1 MKKTLSLLLCIIA
14 LTVFILPVTA
24 FAANPTSSAY
34 SYDVSF
40 YRADYFT
47 SHNKYYG
54 SDIGFTQYYQCEETT
69 ARAKTE
75 LQRNKFLYI
84 SFETVG
90 STYYDSIAS
99 YYGKT
104 LVFYNV
110 NINTLNSYRWLLNAD
125 NNNNGSGEVPI
136 TGRLEAFSGE
146 CD

>member
-24 FAANPTSSAY
+24 FAVNPSSSAY
-34 SYDVSF
+34 SYNVSF
-40 YRADYFT
+40 YRANYHT
-47 SHNKYYG
+47 SHNDYYG
-54 SDIGFTQYYQCEETT
+54 SDIGFTQYFQCEETT

-75 LQRNKFLYI
+75 LQRNKFLNLA
-84 SFETVG
+84 FDPVG

-110 NINTLNSYRWLLNAD
+110 NVNTSNSYRWLLNAD

-136 TGRLEAFSGE
+136 TGRLDAFSE
-146 CD
+146 ERD